1 MSAPVPSDPAMLRII
16 ASYLRSLE
24 RRCSRTLMCADTLDR
39 VADSVEI
46 AQGHHDAI
54 RRELDAL
61 AVTAGGEARVQEIAQ
76 AVLRGLPAWLT
87 TPHGGRS

>member
-1 MSAPVPSDPAMLRII
+1 MSAPVPSDPALLRII

-46 AQGHHDAI
+46 AQGHHDAS

-61 AVTAGGEARVQEIAQ
+61 AVEDGGDARVEEFVQEM
-76 AVLRGLPAWLT
+76 LRGLPAWLT

>member
-1 MSAPVPSDPAMLRII
+1 MPSDPAMLRII
-16 ASYLRSLE
+16 ANYLRSLE

-46 AQGHHDAI
+46 AQGHHDAS

-61 AVTAGGEARVQEIAQ
+61 AGAPGRTSHVEAVAQ

>member
-1 MSAPVPSDPAMLRII
+1 MPSDPAMLRII

-46 AQGHHDAI
+46 AQCQHDAL

-61 AVTAGGEARVQEIAQ
+61 AVESGGDARVQEVAQ
-76 AVLRGLPAWLT
+76 AVLTGLPAWLT